1 MRFLGTFGII
11 REAVRVGIRNP
22 SFIPLATIVS
32 LPLFCITLLHEWLLQ
47 HILMEPSFSPQVS
60 ELPPNSNAVTRLTH
74 MMSGTG
80 RVLLLALLYLIPIQF
95 LNLLTAVTTVYS
107 ASAIHAGARPLGLQ
121 DMLRNVLLLLVSM
134 MGVIIAFGIWLV
146 LSAWWNMG
154 VVISILE
161 DKGCLQALST
171 SQYLSKG
178 NRVMKWVVCMVY
190 YHDCKRRCREK
201 VDMEE
206 ASLASEY
213 ELNSKSIL
221 GSRTHDHV
229 NVISNRSGGPSSP
242 RAHSCLWSRFG
253 IKAICVHTMSLLSY
267 QNVLSSSQIVLY
279 LDLHGWST
287 KLKLYAFGCTYPH
300 HMVGYTAL
308 ISSVMQSKGE
318 EDCNHQEKTS
328 SASILSIYVQEFFQ
342 VVTGA
347 LMIPYKSI
355 NFVVSSLV
363 TSLPLFFFLIFYEM
377 ILKRTLVEAS
387 EILKP
392 PPGYSNRWDW
402 LDLAMRMTWDFFLK
416 LVLLGLLY
424 LVPLHLLEFFNMI
437 VTVNLASKLHE
448 GEKPMA
454 LKEEAYEIF
463 HKARLKDPFIT
474 YVYALLLS
482 ICGLLG
488 LLWLVI
494 NYYIISVRF
503 WYEDL
508 LEIEG
513 FLYHVF
519 FSVFFGAAFIAVLIK
534 YLDWSVVWNT
544 SIVFSILEESYG
556 AEALMIS
563 SYFSRGSKECGR
575 LLMLVFFVRGVS
587 LRLTCLYAGC
597 SERGSGII
605 AQVLL
610 FCIGNVLKWVVCT
623 VYFQNCKKRTLEK
636 IDGEVGLEDE
646 NVNE

>member
-1 MRFLGTFGII
+1 MITEVKGLELSNI
-11 REAVRVGIRNP
+11 
-22 SFIPLATIVS
+22 S
-32 LPLFCITLLHEWLLQ
+32 L
-47 HILMEPSFSPQVS
+47 
-60 ELPPNSNAVTRLTH
+60 
-74 MMSGTG
+74 MMK
-80 RVLLLALLYLIPIQF
+80 Q
-95 LNLLTAVTTVYS
+95 
-107 ASAIHAGARPLGLQ
+107 
-121 DMLRNVLLLLVSM
+121 
-134 MGVIIAFGIWLV
+134 
-146 LSAWWNMG
+146 
-154 VVISILE
+154 
-161 DKGCLQALST
+161 
-171 SQYLSKG
+171 
-178 NRVMKWVVCMVY
+178 
-190 YHDCKRRCREK
+190 
-201 VDMEE
+201 
-206 ASLASEY
+206 
-213 ELNSKSIL
+213 
-221 GSRTHDHV
+221 
-229 NVISNRSGGPSSP
+229 
-242 RAHSCLWSRFG
+242 
-253 IKAICVHTMSLLSY
+253 
-267 QNVLSSSQIVLY
+267 
-279 LDLHGWST
+279 
-287 KLKLYAFGCTYPH
+287 
-300 HMVGYTAL
+300 
-308 ISSVMQSKGE
+308 
-318 EDCNHQEKTS
+318 
-328 SASILSIYVQEFFQ
+328 VQEFFQ

-355 NFVVSSLV
+355 NFVISSLV

-377 ILKRTLVEAS
+377 IFQRTLVEAY

-402 LDLAMRMTWDFFLK
+402 LDPAMRMTWDFFLK

-474 YVYALLLS
+474 YVYVLLLS

-508 LEIEG
+508 LEKEG

-575 LLMLVFFVRGVS
+575 LLMLVFFVSGVS

-636 IDGEVGLEDE
+636 IDGEVGLEDK